1 MATKLNSILLKKGYT
16 GKELGQLEL
25 KAMCH
30 AHRQA
35 ILHPDKD
42 VEPLFDKAEFR
53 KLIDGLEYDQA
64 MVFNAYIAV
73 HQWLAEHYGGVCSQL
88 HQAEGHIRS
97 LSDVVMVMMIG
108 EQTRQAVNQSPV
120 IMTEKQYNDFR
131 EQRFK
136 EILTNERV
144 NARPADRV
152 FQAFEAVLDAGEDSK
167 TLQAIKKK
175 MMAKP
180 VTSKRVIENYAKE
193 YGWGYYMM
201 PNGLRSDEVSK
212 EEWKK
217 AVEKACEVTT
227 ELWEK
232 LLGRPCKTAWD
243 KNHMK
248 GMLINHV
255 AFDRG
260 ISTHEAEKIVE
271 AESGYRAEWHTYE
284 GIPDNL
290 NQWDVA
296 RELVEL
302 TQIYTKFIGSD
313 FETIEEFTAEL
324 EEFKNDFPDLFLAV
338 EQEMVNTFK
347 DLKGKPYA
355 SWCEREYTPQ
365 ELFDM
370 DALGYRKQ
378 VHADIFKDGSRGR
391 VSGVAIIQPDTGM
404 AACFVDDKTGYYMDI
419 ADREF
424 VRNTFKSFDIT
435 NYYYDNENYASDVA
449 LVKRDREG
457 FLASYAYVS
466 GFNTAVEILAE
477 RFDLPELLT
486 TLKLTGLDGKVDA
499 FNGLVTSL
507 NAMFDGVI
515 YGELVEERDLKRT
528 ALRDHFGFIELDDIK
543 PSEHQVKF
551 AKGLLKRITDFSKN
565 ADAFTDATLLFSRGK
580 KHDNT

>member
-1 MATKLNSILLKKGYT
+1 MATKLNSLLLKKGYT
-16 GKELGQLEL
+16 GKELGQLEI

-35 ILHPDKD
+35 MLHPDKD

-53 KLIDGLEYDQA
+53 KLIDGLEYDQG

-73 HQWLAEHYGGVCSQL
+73 HQWLAEHYGSVCSQL

-97 LSDVVMVMMIG
+97 LSDVVIVMMIG
-108 EQTRQAVNQSPV
+108 ERTKQAVNSTPV
-120 IMTEKQYNDFR
+120 IMTEKQYNDYR
-131 EQRFK
+131 EERFK

-144 NARPADRV
+144 NERPADRV

-167 TLQAIKKK
+167 TLQALKKK

-193 YGWGYYMM
+193 YDWGYYMM

-212 EEWKK
+212 KEWKN
-217 AVEKACEVTT
+217 AVEKACEVTP

-260 ISTHEAEKIVE
+260 ISTYEAEKIVE
-271 AESGYRAEWHTYE
+271 AESGYRAEWHSYE
-284 GIPDNL
+284 GIPDDL

-296 RELVEL
+296 SELVEL

-313 FETIEEFTAEL
+313 FKTVEEFTAEL
-324 EEFKNDFPDLFLAV
+324 EEFKNDFPDMFFAV
-338 EQEMVNTFK
+338 EREMVTAFK
-347 DLKGKPYA
+347 DLKGKPYS

-378 VHADIFKDGSRGR
+378 VHTDIFKDGSRGR
-391 VSGVAIIQPDTGM
+391 VSGVAVIQPDTGR
-404 AACFVDDKTGYYMDI
+404 AFSFIDDKTGYYLDI
-419 ADREF
+419 AEREI
-424 VRNTFKSFDIT
+424 VRNTFSSFDIT
-435 NYYYDNENYASDVA
+435 NYYYDNESYAKDVA
-449 LVKRDREG
+449 LVKGDRKG
-457 FLASYAYVS
+457 FLESYAYVS
-466 GFNTAVEILAE
+466 GFNTALELLAE
-477 RFDLPELLT
+477 RFDIPELLT
-486 TLKLTGLDGKVDA
+486 TFRLTGLNAKAEG
-499 FNGLVTSL
+499 FNYLVTSL
-507 NAMFDGVI
+507 NALFDGCVSS
-515 YGELVEERDLKRT
+515 EFAQDRDLKRT
-528 ALRDHFGFIELDDIK
+528 ALRDHFGFIDLDNIK
-543 PSEHQVKF
+543 PSDQQVKF